1 MVAAN
6 ARTAISLLRC
16 LSPTGETQAEFPKI
30 AAQVWAAGQAST
42 QLQVQKIRAELD
54 KVKGLKKRLLT
65 VYLEGKV
72 PEDDYAP
79 ATADYSR
86 QIAELE
92 RQLRDTIDLTAR
104 ADDFVSFAQ
113 LQLSDLPN
121 LWAIAN
127 DDQRRRV

>member
-1 MVAAN
+1 MQV
-6 ARTAISLLRC
+6 
-16 LSPTGETQAEFPKI
+16 EFPKI
-30 AAQVWAAGQAST
+30 AAQVWDASQNSA
-42 QLQVQKIRAELD
+42 QLRMKKIQGELD
-54 KVKGLKKRLLT
+54 KVRGLKKKLLT
-65 VYLEGKV
+65 GYLEGKV